1 MFTQEQIQLT
11 LQVHVFLGIQ
21 IVFFSLELLQ
31 TSLSDEEC
39 RTVGVTL
46 ISQSLIRGSFC
57 YLLTTKTVESINNVM
72 LVKIRQPNMI
82 KRVIARFQTVY
93 EDSLI
98 WYNMEDYLQ
107 IQVQNGFYADAVFNH
122 KRPGRLLGIAR
133 QQIFSSVAKFSE
145 ISKAM
150 EYLYRFTYISGL
162 TQMSSHGYIE
172 FHSILFGICY
182 FAIRYGE
189 VGSESYPGLEFH
201 ASNYTWENIPHVHN
215 MTNKFTYATVRLS
228 SFYVTWEMRLFF
240 NSHLEGTRGLS
251 CSIQSLP
258 WIPIRKPTIVTLS
271 FGEKSV
277 KEYYREYY
285 NIEPGYFIRIQII
298 QLLLMPCSAWG
309 LTIYAHSNSND
320 CLRYAHLENLCGDH
334 FLFSYEYILPYPNIV
349 LEGYL
354 LSYSTSPVGLI
365 KLRLSLTMCNTK
377 YICSSIYTL
386 RTGHEHVGY
395 FNMFPVIRLFHHKY
409 NTIIV
414 TNESCLWYSIPLIVF
429 KYQVIEHCAIH
440 FILPSDHSW
449 NCQIYSNIPH
459 RKETNKHSFYIQL
472 YRHPSDIP
480 IQIPY
485 GEFNSNLTVFES
497 LYLIWSGNCFY
508 AIFRMKFVI
517 ENITIVD
524 PLPGVSVTALSLS
537 SLTSQ
542 IRFQFKSVLHFR
554 YMDSQKFARIREE
567 FWLQHL
573 SWSDVQL
580 MYILKD
586 QIPHIMFKISHDCD
600 RNDMEVSIL
609 RDILTSVFWEQCPK
623 NFTIDYFG
631 KTAAILV
638 TLRMKDNANCQVL
651 FSHREVFVDEPS
663 IPLMQNPSL
672 DGNRVCPHNYTNLGD
687 MCLLLLDS
695 QQPKSWDT
703 YQKACRMVDGDLI
716 SISNR
721 AKSDIVKS
729 FLQMEALHRNQML
742 QYAPMFIGLQRKY
755 HKKVV
760 INNVVK

>member
-1 MFTQEQIQLT
+1 
-11 LQVHVFLGIQ
+11 
-21 IVFFSLELLQ
+21 
-31 TSLSDEEC
+31 
-39 RTVGVTL
+39 
-46 ISQSLIRGSFC
+46 
-57 YLLTTKTVESINNVM
+57 M
-72 LVKIRQPNMI
+72 LVKILQPRMI
-82 KRVIARFQTVY
+82 KRVVARFQTVY

-98 WYNMEDYLQ
+98 WYNIEGYLP
-107 IQVQNGFYADAVFNH
+107 INVQNGFYADALFND
-122 KRPGRLLGIAR
+122 KSTGRLLGIAR
-133 QQIFSSVAKFSE
+133 QQIFSSVAKVSE
-145 ISKAM
+145 ISDAV
-150 EYLYRFTYISGL
+150 EYSYQFTYVSGL
-162 TQMSSHGYIE
+162 TQMSSHGYIV
-172 FHSILFGICY
+172 FDSIPFGICY

-189 VGSESYPGLEFH
+189 VGSESYPGLKFH
-201 ASNYTWENIPHVHN
+201 ASNYTWTYIPHVHN

-240 NSHLEGTRGLS
+240 NSHLEGTEGFL

-258 WIPIRKPTIVTLS
+258 WIPIGKPTLVTLS

-277 KEYYREYY
+277 GEYYRQYF
-285 NIEPGYFIRIQII
+285 NVEPGYFIRIQII
-298 QLLLMPCSAWG
+298 QLLHMPCSAWG

-334 FLFSYEYILPYPNIV
+334 FIFSYEYILPYPNIV

-354 LSYSTSPVGLI
+354 LSYSTSPIGAI
-365 KLRLSLTMCNTK
+365 KLLLSSTKCNIK

-386 RTGHEHVGY
+386 KPGYEHIGY
-395 FNMFPVIRLFHHKY
+395 FNMFPAIRLFHHKY

-429 KYQVIEHCAIH
+429 KYQVIKHCATH

-449 NCQIYSNIPH
+449 ICQIYSNISH
-459 RKETNKHSFYIQL
+459 RKETNKHLFRIQL
-472 YRHPSDIP
+472 YRHPSDTP

-508 AIFRMKFVI
+508 GIFRMKFVI
-517 ENITIVD
+517 ENSTIVD
-524 PLPGVSVTALSLS
+524 PLPGVSTMVLSLS

-554 YMDSQKFARIREE
+554 YVDSQKFARIREE

-586 QIPHIMFKISHDCD
+586 QIPHIMFKFSHDCH
-600 RNDMEVSIL
+600 RNNMEVSIL
-609 RDILTSVFWEQCPK
+609 WDMLTSVYWKQCPT
-623 NFTIDYFG
+623 NFTVDYFG
-631 KTAAILV
+631 KIAAMLV

-651 FSHREVFVDEPS
+651 FLHREVFVDEPS
-663 IPLMQNPSL
+663 ISPILNPLL
-672 DGNRVCPHNYTNLGD
+672 HRKRVCPHNYTNLGD
-687 MCLLLLDS
+687 ICLLLLDS
-695 QQPKSWDT
+695 QQPKSWNT
-703 YQKACRMVDGDLI
+703 YQKSCRMVDGDLI

-755 HKKVV
+755 HKKVS
-760 INNVVK
+760 INNVVQI